1 MLFQAR
7 KEICVSDICGMRV
20 AFSDMCSTG
29 GEGEP
34 SVTCVG
40 QEREAFKLSHSG
52 PTDKVQVKNQISKCQ
67 CVVQV

>member
-1 MLFQAR
+1 MT
-7 KEICVSDICGMRV
+7 CVGQGR
-20 AFSDMCSTG
+20 
-29 GEGEP
+29 EGEP

-52 PTDKVQVKNQISKCQ
+52 PTDKVQVKNQIIKCQ